1 MAEAQMKLR
10 DSIVESTKDAMR
22 SKDSLRV
29 STLRLV
35 SAAIKDRDIA
45 ARSEDRCDGI
55 EEAEILS
62 LLSKMVKQHE
72 ESAKTY
78 EDNGRPELAE
88 RERSEIEI
96 VREFMPK
103 ALSEDEMKTAIAS
116 IVEDT
121 GATCL
126 KDMGKIMGRLKSEFA
141 GRLDMGK
148 AGAIVK
154 GHLGG

>member
-1 MAEAQMKLR
+1 MAETETTLR
-10 DSIVESTKDAMR
+10 DSITGSIKEAMR
-22 SKDSLRV
+22 SKDALRL

-35 SAAIKDRDIA
+35 SAAVKDRDIA
-45 ARSEDRCDGI
+45 ARAEDRCHGI
-55 EEAEILS
+55 EDSEILS
-62 LLSKMVKQHE
+62 LLAKMVKQRE

-88 RERSEIEI
+88 RERSEIAI

-103 ALSEDEMKTAIAS
+103 ALSEDEMKSAIAA
-116 IVEDT
+116 IIEET
-121 GATCL
+121 GATGL
-126 KDMGKIMGRLKSEFA
+126 KDMGKIMGRLKNEFA